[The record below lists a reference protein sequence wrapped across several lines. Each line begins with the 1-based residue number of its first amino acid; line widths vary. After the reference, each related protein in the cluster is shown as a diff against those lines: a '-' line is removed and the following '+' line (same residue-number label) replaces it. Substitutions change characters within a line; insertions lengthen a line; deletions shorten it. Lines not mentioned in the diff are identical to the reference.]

1 MQFTSAPS
9 NTLYINVVL
18 KKHPLSKQPIS
29 ISITAAMYK
38 TFTASKA
45 LYFSELPL
53 NSTLASIHATYARFQ
68 KQANAANFEVV
79 NFNQNV
85 FSYVTKIQ
93 EYVLSRKK

>member
-29 ISITAAMYK
+29 ISITAAMYQN
-38 TFTASKA
+38 FTVSKA

-53 NSTLASIHATYARFQ
+53 NSTLASVHATFARFQ

-79 NFNQNV
+79 KFNQNV
-85 FSYVTKIQ
+85 FSYVTKSKF
-93 EYVLSRKK
+93 VLSYKK

>member
-29 ISITAAMYK
+29 ISITAAMYQN
-38 TFTASKA
+38 FTASKA

-79 NFNQNV
+79 KFNQNV
-85 FSYVTKIQ
+85 LSYVTKIQ
-93 EYVLSRKK
+93 EFVLSLKK

>member
-9 NTLYINVVL
+9 NTLYIKVVL

-38 TFTASKA
+38 NFTASKA

-53 NSTLASIHATYARFQ
+53 NSTSAQVQAVYARFV
-68 KQANAANFEVV
+68 KQANVANFEVV
-79 NFNQNV
+79 KFNGNAASFV
-85 FSYVTKIQ
+85 ASVY
-93 EYVLSRKK
+93 